1 MKRVLSSS
9 NQDDV
14 MMCEEQRPT
23 RISKRLRFS
32 EYSSLVLIEPKSFQE
47 IQDSWWNK
55 NDYDQFKANALHAAQ
70 DLQDTKAVKLMKHIA
85 HSAATGSTEKEVRVH
100 RREEICGIEHLIS
113 GDVLKTLYIQ
123 RKDTISKVLAVQD
136 AQKYGSLS
144 NDPAIIANVSEINS
158 SFSRAWC
165 SRITHFQHGARCA

>member
-1 MKRVLSSS
+1 MKRVSSS
-9 NQDDV
+9 NHDDV

-23 RISKRLRFS
+23 KCLRFS
-32 EYSSLVLIEPKSFQE
+32 EYSSLVLIETKSSEE
-47 IQDSWWNK
+47 IQDAWLNK
-55 NDYDQFKANALHAAQ
+55 RDYDQFKANALRAAQ
-70 DLQDTKAVKLMKHIA
+70 DLQETKAVKLMKHIA
-85 HSAATGSTEKEVRVH
+85 HSSAVGSAEKEVRVH

-123 RKDTISKVLAVQD
+123 RRKTISKVLAVQD

-144 NDPAIIANVSEINS
+144 NDPSIIAKVSEVNS